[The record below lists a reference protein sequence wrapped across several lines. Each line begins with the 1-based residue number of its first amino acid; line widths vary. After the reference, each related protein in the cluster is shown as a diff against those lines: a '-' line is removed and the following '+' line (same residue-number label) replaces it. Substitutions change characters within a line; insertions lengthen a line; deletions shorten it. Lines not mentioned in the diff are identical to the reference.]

1 MIHLGTIDATAKR
14 AEVYA
19 QDGKY
24 FYAVHGRDGL
34 GECKPCKVEEID
46 GTAKAADMIWGGALV
61 ALLQGKPGFRKW
73 QAAYKRK
80 LDRETREDLKAIQAA
95 NFRNTT
101 DNDLQTEVGT
111 VISPVLASDLY
122 SGPETHIQ
130 QIVGKVTAIDIGAEF
145 PYAVTV
151 TAHPGFVRN
160 GYRYKENSLA
170 GLSMR
175 FGRVVPME
183 PTTPVDMVPE
193 VVAVPAATPEQPPER
208 RTNAKGRRL
217 VETAK
222 RYKIVWNVVGG
233 AVCVPA
239 CYATYIRRR
248 ELWGAGG
255 RWDKAAREWRA

>member
-1 MIHLGTIDATAKR
+1 MIHLGTIQDGYNRSNKR

-19 QDGKY
+19 EDGKY

-61 ALLQGKPGFRKW
+61 ALLQDKPGFRKW

-111 VISPVLASDLY
+111 VVSPVLASEFPY

-130 QIVGKVTAIDIGAEF
+130 QIVGKVTAIDIGADF
-145 PYAVTV
+145 PYSITV
-151 TAHPGFVRN
+151 TAHPAFVRN
-160 GYRYKENSLA
+160 GYRYKENGVA

-183 PTTPVDMVPE
+183 STTPIDLVPE
-193 VVAVPAATPEQPPER
+193 TAPSETTPER